1 MQDPPDGRIGHPD
14 MTHHQGRLEAWDNWI
29 QRFNEG
35 GLSSLQKAESV
46 LFYEICTQTESSTI
60 HPLDL
65 TDLIGAFTVLGV
77 GLTLSIIYFVL
88 ELLTNWSQGRKLN
101 M

>member
-1 MQDPPDGRIGHPD
+1 MVKEIEPSKESQLCLGNG
-14 MTHHQGRLEAWDNWI
+14 I

-46 LFYEICTQTESSTI
+46 LFYEICTQTETSSI

-77 GLTLSIIYFVL
+77 GLTLSSIYFVL
-88 ELLTNWSQGRKLN
+88 ELLTNWSQGRKIN
-101 M
+101 I